1 MVPIFAIPFGV
12 ASFREAA
19 QANPRLAAIC
29 SGRAT
34 DEHRDVA
41 VPDDPL
47 CYRSREDLFEW
58 DAGEI
63 RWLQQELLGAVCTAV
78 RSVNECAEA
87 EFDSLKVQ
95 ARARFVIIR
104 RNGCLPAS
112 SAPMASWYAIYC
124 VAAPAP
130 VPERADS
137 ASLRLYGI
145 RQGTMFKDAAN
156 WRLRMPFADSH
167 HLWRPTPG
175 EMAVFPASVLHEITL
190 NRGHADLLLVM
201 ARVRFAH
208 GGEGPLPPW

>member
-19 QANPRLAAIC
+19 EANPKLAAIC
-29 SGRAT
+29 SRHAT
-34 DEHRDVA
+34 EAYRDTA
-41 VPDDPL
+41 VHQDPL

-58 DAGEI
+58 DAEEI
-63 RWLQQELLGAVCTAV
+63 RWLRRELLGAVCSAV
-78 RSVNECAEA
+78 RSVNECTEA
-87 EFDSLKVQ
+87 EFDALKVQ
-95 ARARFVIIR
+95 ARARFAIIR
-104 RNGCLPAS
+104 RNGSLPAS

-124 VAAPAP
+124 IAAPTA

-167 HLWRPTPG
+167 YLWRPVAG

-201 ARVRFAH
+201 ARLRFAH